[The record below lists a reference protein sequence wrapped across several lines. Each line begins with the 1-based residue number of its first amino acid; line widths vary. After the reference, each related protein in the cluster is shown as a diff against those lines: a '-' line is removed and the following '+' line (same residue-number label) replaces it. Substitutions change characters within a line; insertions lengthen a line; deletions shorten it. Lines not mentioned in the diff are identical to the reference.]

1 MEQGHVQTM
10 NVSDYRQI
18 FLIVGFSK
26 IKIYIIFKT
35 HNNCQ
40 QGMQAW
46 KMWTE
51 ACEKNEQLLSE
62 L

>member
-1 MEQGHVQTM
+1 MESALAREPQFSVMDIIKMEQGHVQTM

-18 FLIVGFSK
+18 FLLVGFSK

-40 QGMQAW
+40 QGM
-46 KMWTE
+46 
-51 ACEKNEQLLSE
+51 
-62 L
+62 